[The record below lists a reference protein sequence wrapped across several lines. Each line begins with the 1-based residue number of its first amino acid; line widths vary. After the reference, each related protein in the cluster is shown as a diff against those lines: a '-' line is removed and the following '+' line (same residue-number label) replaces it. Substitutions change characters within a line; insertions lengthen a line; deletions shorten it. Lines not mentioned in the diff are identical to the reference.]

1 MSSPDQ
7 QLPPA
12 LLGLI
17 DATAAKTRMPKGT
30 TIVVEGDHA
39 DSMFILTSGRA
50 KVFTQD
56 ERGREVIY
64 RTLGAGDVFGEMML
78 DGGLRSASVKATTEI
93 ECIEVCRSDLK
104 RLLQDDPGLAE
115 FLVLTLIERLRTSTE
130 KIRSLAL
137 ESVLSRTIAAIE
149 ELAICTDGVRH
160 LPSTVTQR
168 NLASRIGA
176 TREMVNHVF
185 RDLLKSG
192 QLIRDDKLGFVIPE
206 PLRIKLPRAARR

>member
-1 MSSPDQ
+1 MSSIAK

-12 LLGLI
+12 LLRLI
-17 DATAAKTRMPKGT
+17 GASAAIARMPRGA
-30 TIVVEGDHA
+30 TIIVEGDYA
-39 DSMFILTSGRA
+39 VSMFILISGRA

-93 ECIEVCRSDLK
+93 ECIEVSRSDLK
-104 RLLQDDPGLAE
+104 RLLRDDPGLAE
-115 FLVLTLIERLRTSTE
+115 FLVLTLIERLRTSTD

-149 ELAICTDGVRH
+149 ELAISTDGVRH
-160 LPSTVTQR
+160 LPSTVSQG

-192 QLIRDDKLGFVIPE
+192 LLIRDDKLGLVIPE
-206 PLRIKLPRAARR
+206 PLRAGQTSR